1 METRASYILV
11 GAFVL
16 GLVAVLAGVGIWV
29 ARIQFDKTPARYVI
43 YFQGNV
49 TGLGVG
55 SPARY
60 RGIPVGT
67 VTDIAIDPDNIERV
81 RVIIA
86 VAPDTPI
93 KENTVATIALQGIT
107 GVAFVQLSG
116 GTQKSPLLKSQGPGK
131 LPVIPSELSA
141 FQLVID
147 RLPEAIEKIV
157 TITERATKLFEDRN
171 LEAITATLQSL
182 RKTMDALA
190 AEDGDLRLLLKESR
204 GAVAELQTAFSEG
217 GKLAAK
223 LNRRVDPLADSTMQ
237 AITDLQV
244 TLSDA
249 RGAIA
254 TTNRILTDIRSV
266 VGDNKGPMREFAQSG
281 LYELSLFVSEARVLV
296 DSLTRLVDR
305 FERDPGHF
313 LFGDAQEGVKAQ

>member
-16 GLVAVLAGVGIWV
+16 GLIAVLAGAGIWV
-29 ARIQFDKTPARYVI
+29 ARIEFNETPSRYVI
-43 YFQGNV
+43 YFDDNV
-49 TGLGVG
+49 TGLGIG

-67 VTDIAIDPDNIERV
+67 VTNIDIDPDNIERV

-86 VAPDTPI
+86 VSRKTRFKRD
-93 KENTVATIALQGIT
+93 TVATLAYQGIT

-116 GTQKSPLLKSQGPGK
+116 GTRNEAELEPAAKGG
-131 LPVIPSELSA
+131 LPEITSKPSAL
-141 FQLVID
+141 QRIMD
-147 RLPEAIEKIV
+147 RLPQAIEKIV
-157 TITERATKLFEDRN
+157 TITERATKLFEDKN

-182 RKTMDALA
+182 RRTMDTLA
-190 AEDGDLRLLLKESR
+190 ADDGDLRRLLRESR
-204 GAVAELQTAFSEG
+204 GAVAAVQSALSEG
-217 GKLAAK
+217 AALAAK
-223 LNRRVDPLADSTMQ
+223 LNRRVDPLADSVQQ
-237 AITDLQV
+237 AITDMQV
-244 TLSDA
+244 TMSDA

-254 TTNRILTDIRSV
+254 TTNQILTDVRGVI
-266 VGDNKGPMREFAQSG
+266 GDNKASLREFAQSG
-281 LYELSLFVSEARVLV
+281 LYEMSQFVSEARVLV

-305 FERDPGHF
+305 IERDPGLF

>member
-16 GLVAVLAGVGIWV
+16 GLLALLAGIGIWV
-29 ARIQFDKTPARYVI
+29 ARIEFDRTPASYVI
-43 YFQGNV
+43 YFDGNV
-49 TGLGVG
+49 TGLSVG

-60 RGIPVGT
+60 RGIPVGS
-67 VTDIAIDPDNIERV
+67 VTSIDIDPKNVERV

-86 VAPDTPI
+86 VAPETPI
-93 KENTVATIALQGIT
+93 RQDTVATLALQGIT

-116 GTQKSPLLKSQGPGK
+116 GTQKAPPLKPRAKGE
-131 LPVIPSELSA
+131 LPVIKSEISA
-141 FQLVID
+141 LQQVLE
-147 RLPEAIEKIV
+147 RLPQAIEKIV
-157 TITERATKLFEDRN
+157 TITERATKLFEDKN
-171 LEAITATLQSL
+171 LDAITATLVSL

-190 AEDGDLRLLLKESR
+190 AEDGDLRLLLRESR
-204 GAVAELQTAFSEG
+204 GAVSELQSALAEG
-217 GKLAAK
+217 NKLAAK
-223 LNRRVDPLADSTMQ
+223 LNRRIDPLADSTLQ

-244 TLSDA
+244 TMSDA

-254 TTNRILTDIRSV
+254 SANQILDDVRSV
-266 VGDNKGPMREFAQSG
+266 ISENKAPMREFAQSG

-305 FERDPGHF
+305 IERDPGHF